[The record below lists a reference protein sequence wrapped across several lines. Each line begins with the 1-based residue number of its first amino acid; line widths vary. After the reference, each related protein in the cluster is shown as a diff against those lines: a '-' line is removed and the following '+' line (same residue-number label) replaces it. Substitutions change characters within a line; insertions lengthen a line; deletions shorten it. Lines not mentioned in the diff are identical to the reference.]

1 MVGIVGGRRPSI
13 RSKSG
18 TPITTTAAGTALG
31 SGPSIGTTS
40 TANNVLINKPGPS
53 VNQLSSP
60 SGIHTVASISSNSG
74 GTSISSNSVSSNSGG
89 TSSTTNQKLAIASML
104 LAMKNQTLGAYS
116 PGGSKAGGSITE
128 NYSGVNLG

>member
-18 TPITTTAAGTALG
+18 TVVTTTAAGTALG

-40 TANNVLINKPGPS
+40 TANNVFIRPDPS
-53 VNQLSSP
+53 INQLSSP
-60 SGIHTVASISSNSG
+60 SGIHTVA
-74 GTSISSNSVSSNSGG
+74 SVSSNSGG
-89 TSSTTNQKLAIASML
+89 TSSTTNQKLSIASML

-116 PGGSKAGGSITE
+116 LGGSKAGGSITE

>member
-18 TPITTTAAGTALG
+18 TTVTTTAGGTSLG
-31 SGPSIGTTS
+31 SGPGIGNASTS
-40 TANNVLINKPGPS
+40 NNVFIRPGAS

-60 SGIHTVASISSNSG
+60 SGIHSVAS
-74 GTSISSNSVSSNSGG
+74 VSYGSGG
-89 TSSTTNQKLAIASML
+89 TSSTTNQKLSIASML

-116 PGGSKAGGSITE
+116 LGGSKAGGSITE

>member
-18 TPITTTAAGTALG
+18 TPATTTAAGTALG
-31 SGPSIGTTS
+31 SETS
-40 TANNVLINKPGPS
+40 TANNVFIRPGPS
-53 VNQLSSP
+53 INQLSSP
-60 SGIHTVASISSNSG
+60 SGIHTVA
-74 GTSISSNSVSSNSGG
+74 SVSSNSGG
-89 TSSTTNQKLAIASML
+89 TSSTTNQKLSIASML

-116 PGGSKAGGSITE
+116 LGGSKAGGSITE

>member
-18 TPITTTAAGTALG
+18 TPVTTTAAGTALG

-40 TANNVLINKPGPS
+40 TANNVLINRPGPS
-53 VNQLSSP
+53 INQLSSP
-60 SGIHTVASISSNSG
+60 SGIHTVAS
-74 GTSISSNSVSSNSGG
+74 VSSNSGG
-89 TSSTTNQKLAIASML
+89 TSSSTNQKLSIASML

-128 NYSGVNLG
+128 NFSGINLG